1 MLKYYK
7 SLNHIMSKRSS
18 KRSIAKKELT
28 SEQKPASKDVVV
40 ETEAAKQAKSD
51 HIEKVW
57 RVFRKA
63 NAEQRE
69 KLIEQLDE
77 DTVTELRARG
87 NPYKGNALYKRQKGD
102 RILLFSLFSPHE
114 KYIDRFSMTS
124 LIGFIFRMLDEY
136 TPEEAK
142 QYMSEMTPE
151 FQKVYD
157 EIVKQYVRE
166 KPSVSLQDEEA
177 ATVARL
183 AAIESSLVDLEVVK
197 TPKNE
202 EEAELSDDE
211 DETANREAAKKSLI
225 EERADLQK
233 SLLETRAK
241 AAAYTIN
248 VLSKQVEDMQPKLKS
263 LTKDHGRHKDIR
275 VAIKNTLRDLIDE
288 KTVTVA
294 QVKTVE
300 TAEPISAPAGEVV
313 SETVEVAEAVKE
325 ETPAEKASKVA
336 TKKGAK
342 KARSAKPVEG
352 RPIRPHELVLSEI
365 KSYKG
370 KLEANGEALQSALD
384 AVSAH
389 QLAIDEL
396 QHALNA
402 RKEELESLQKQYFA
416 TYGSQNLTNEDKSLL
431 NKQAAKKAA
440 APKQPNKGKKVKKD
454 HVFEPHKTVFS
465 HLKFDDVELTPED
478 EYNLKEKAKAQLGIT
493 MTQEECSDRILD
505 NIEEFLYEYLV
516 FNPDNHVKSAY
527 KPNYKDKTR
536 TPLKID
542 KKSGMILD
550 EQFERK
556 LVPPIDTFKRWE
568 RYREANY
575 EQLRQATD
583 DIYCEKSDFE
593 WAIVPLEVFEGENAK
608 EKADEWQRK
617 HAKEVDFSIRSVY
630 FNVVGLLGPWE
641 QNRDAQNF
649 YTKDTEV
656 LKRMMDT
663 HKEEERFG
671 SHMTKERMKKKK
683 EENAKEN
690 GSDAG
695 LNEYLGNNPTGL
707 EKYGAKRTLEA
718 KDIPRDTAE
727 LKDDEVQIEV
737 INLGAKRVGRR
748 WKPTSDAWKFH
759 VPAEPLTDGQVVTKN
774 AAEFQKEQAEKEGKD
789 N

>member
-1 MLKYYK
+1 
-7 SLNHIMSKRSS
+7 MSKRSS
-18 KRSIAKKELT
+18 KRSVTKN
-28 SEQKPASKDVVV
+28 SEQKPLAKSEKNVE
-40 ETEAAKQAKSD
+40 ETEAAKQAKTD

-63 NAEQRE
+63 NPEQRE

-142 QYMSEMTPE
+142 QYMSETTPE
-151 FQKVYD
+151 FQRAYD
-157 EIVKQYVRE
+157 DIVKQFVRE
-166 KPSVSLQDEEA
+166 KPSVSLQAEEEA
-177 ATVARL
+177 AVARMAEIETAL
-183 AAIESSLVDLEVVK
+183 AALDVVVK
-197 TPKNE
+197 PKTD

-211 DETANREAAKKSLI
+211 DEAKNREDARQSLNEEKS
-225 EERADLQK
+225 ALQK
-233 SLLETRAK
+233 SLLEIKAK
-241 AAAYTIN
+241 AAAYKIN
-248 VLSKQVEDMQPKLKS
+248 VLHKQVEDLQPKLKS
-263 LTKDHGRHKDIR
+263 LTKDHERCKDVR
-275 VAIKNTLRDLIDE
+275 VGIKNILRDLLEE
-288 KTVTVA
+288 KSITVA
-294 QVKTVE
+294 QIKPAE
-300 TAEPISAPAGEVV
+300 TAAVQTDSAPEESV
-313 SETVEVAEAVKE
+313 SADVPAEVAVD
-325 ETPAEKASKVA
+325 ETPLEKVAKIA

-342 KARSAKPVEG
+342 KVAKSAKPVEG
-352 RPIRPHELVLSEI
+352 KPIRAHELVLAEI
-365 KSYKG
+365 KSYKS
-370 KLEANGEALQSALD
+370 KLDANGEAVRFALD

-389 QLAIDEL
+389 QATIDEL
-396 QHALNA
+396 QKILAAH
-402 RKEELESLQKQYFA
+402 KEELEALQKQYFA
-416 TYGSQNLTNEDKSLL
+416 VYGSQNLTSEDKSLL
-431 NKQAAKKAA
+431 NKQAAKRSA
-440 APKQPNKGKKVKKD
+440 APKQLNKNKKVKKD
-454 HVFEPHKTVFS
+454 KVFEPHKTVFS
-465 HLKFDDVELTPED
+465 HLTFDEVELTPED
-478 EYNLKEKAKAQLGIT
+478 EYNLKEKAKAQLGIAT
-493 MTQEECSDRILD
+493 TQEECSDRILD

-527 KPNYKDKTR
+527 KPNCKDKTR

-542 KKSGMILD
+542 KKSGMIID

-583 DIYCEKSDFE
+583 DIYSEKSDFE

-608 EKADEWQRK
+608 ENAEEWQRK

-671 SHMTKERMKKKK
+671 SQMTKERMRKKK
-683 EENAKEN
+683 EENAEEN

-727 LKDDEVQIEV
+727 LRDDEVQIEV

-759 VPAEPLTDGQVVTKN
+759 VPAEPLKDGQVITKN
-774 AAEFQKEQAEKEGKD
+774 AAEFQKEQSAKEAAGGD
-789 N
+789 